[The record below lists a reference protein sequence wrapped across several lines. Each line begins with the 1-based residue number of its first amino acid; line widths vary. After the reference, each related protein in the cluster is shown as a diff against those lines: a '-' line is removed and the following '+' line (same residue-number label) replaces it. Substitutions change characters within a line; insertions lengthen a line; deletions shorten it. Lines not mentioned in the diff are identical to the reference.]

1 MSEPVTFSA
10 KVRTFVLDGRVLDAA
25 VYEGEAEVSGAVDFV
40 GALTKSIVLPLTVVI
55 DVGLADGRG
64 WAVIEFN
71 VEPRVPF
78 RDQSTVHKVTKE
90 LHSAN

>member
-1 MSEPVTFSA
+1 VSEPVTFSA

-25 VYEGEAEVSGAVDFV
+25 VYEGEAELSGAVDFV

-71 VEPRVPF
+71 ASWGAGLNGCEGSSCNRVCN
-78 RDQSTVHKVTKE
+78 RRIG
-90 LHSAN
+90 